1 MTRASAAADDTTDG
15 ADWTD
20 PGAFTVG
27 PGIHRIPLPLPT
39 DGLRSV
45 NVYAVEDEAGL
56 VLVDSGW
63 ALEESRTALEQALR
77 QLGYQLGDVRQF
89 LVTHV
94 HRDHYT
100 QALAVRREFG
110 TRVLLGRGEE
120 PGLDILLSGE
130 PPMEAQRAELTASG
144 ARPVLERIGR
154 MLDDSRGGSGYEPPD
169 GWFDGRSRVELTN
182 RVLDVVPTPGHT
194 QGHVVLAD
202 LEAGVLF
209 AGDHVLPHITPS
221 IGFEPA
227 PGPLPLRDYLQ
238 SLAIVRA
245 LPDLRLLP
253 AHGPVTASSHE
264 RIDALLAHHEARL
277 AEAADAVRSGCATGY
292 DVSCA
297 LRWTR
302 KLRRLDELDSFNQML
317 AVIETRAHLQLLV
330 ATGRLT
336 ASTIDGVDHYA

>member
-1 MTRASAAADDTTDG
+1 MTEGSTDTE
-15 ADWTD
+15 DWTA
-20 PGAFTVG
+20 PGAFAVA
-27 PGIHRIPLPLPT
+27 PGVHRIPLPLPT

-45 NVYAVEDEAGL
+45 NVYAIEDEAGL

-63 ALEESRTALEQALR
+63 ALEESRSALEQALR
-77 QLGYQLGDVRQF
+77 SLGYQLRDVRQF

-100 QALAVRREFG
+100 QALAVRRDFG
-110 TRVLLGRGEE
+110 TRIILGRGEQ

-130 PPMEAQRAELTASG
+130 PPMEAQRAELAASG
-144 ARPVLERIGR
+144 ARPVLERMAR
-154 MLDDSRGGSGYEPPD
+154 MLDDHRGGAGYEPPD
-169 GWFDGRSRVELTN
+169 AWFDGRSRIELTS

-202 LEAGVLF
+202 LAAGVLF

-227 PGPLPLRDYLQ
+227 PSVLPLRDYLQ
-238 SLAIVRA
+238 SLAVVRA
-245 LPDLRLLP
+245 MPDMRLLP
-253 AHGPVTASSHE
+253 AHGAVSASAHE

-277 AEAADAVRSGCATGY
+277 AEAAAAVRSGCATAY
-292 DVSCA
+292 EVSCA

-302 KLRRLDELDSFNQML
+302 RLRHLDELDGFNQML

-330 ATGRLT
+330 ANGRLT
-336 ASTIDGVDHYA
+336 SSTVDGVDHYR